1 MRQHHILFQTW
12 RNYCCRNARTFD
24 YCSRCCE
31 TLEKI
36 ADLRVVGTLWKR
48 CKSCLKTKT
57 VNLKQNDRWKLPFE
71 IKKMCHVCVKFVAR
85 VLTENKKFDSRRS
98 TDFTG
103 NKTLVLA
110 CLWLSMNESRV
121 VKLQLFGVVC
131 FDLKFVSN
139 GQAVNFWFLRG
150 SCWIVEYV

>member
-1 MRQHHILFQTW
+1 
-12 RNYCCRNARTFD
+12 
-24 YCSRCCE
+24 
-31 TLEKI
+31 
-36 ADLRVVGTLWKR
+36 
-48 CKSCLKTKT
+48 
-57 VNLKQNDRWKLPFE
+57 
-71 IKKMCHVCVKFVAR
+71 MCHVCVKFVAR

-150 SCWIVEYV
+150 SC